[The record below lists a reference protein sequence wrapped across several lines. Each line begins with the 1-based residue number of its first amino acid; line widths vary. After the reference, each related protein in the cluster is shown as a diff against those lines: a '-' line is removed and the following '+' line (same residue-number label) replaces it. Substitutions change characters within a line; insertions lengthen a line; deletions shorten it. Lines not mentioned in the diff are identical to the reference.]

1 MRNSV
6 VEPYN
11 TVLCSPFLSNHNDM
25 TVLFDNE
32 QINKVC
38 KDKLGIDHPNYSDVN
53 AVVAD
58 HLSSS
63 IASMRFNGNMG
74 LHDL

>member
-11 TVLCSPFLSNHNDM
+11 AVLSQPSLIEHNDM
-25 TVLFDNE
+25 TVFFDNE
-32 QINKVC
+32 QLNKIC
-38 KDKLGIDHPNYSDVN
+38 TNKLGIESPKYSDVN

-58 HLSSS
+58 HLSSQ

-74 LHDL
+74 LHGL